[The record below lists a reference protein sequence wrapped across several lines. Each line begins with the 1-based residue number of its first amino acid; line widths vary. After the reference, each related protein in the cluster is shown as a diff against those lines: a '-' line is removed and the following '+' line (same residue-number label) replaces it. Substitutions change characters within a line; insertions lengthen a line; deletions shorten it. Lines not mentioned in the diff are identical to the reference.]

1 MMHRNP
7 TSSILW
13 NLVLLTV
20 GSVLFALGINGAVI
34 NNSFIT
40 GGLYGATLLVY
51 YKTQLLSPSLWYLIF
66 NIPLFVL
73 GWFFVGRRFFWY
85 SLYGMLVIT
94 LATQWVTFDFQI
106 KDQLYAAIAGGIV
119 SGAGSGII
127 LRSIGSA
134 GGLDIAAIMLNTRF
148 NLGVGK
154 IYMLFNVLLFGLTI
168 SFYTPDIIIAS
179 IILVFISSTTVEHVL
194 SLFNQRKIVYVISEK
209 NEAIA
214 KTFSEV
220 LRQGAT
226 FIKAKGAF
234 SGNDRLILMAITN
247 NLQLKKLE
255 NAVFNV
261 DEHALFIVENS
272 FNVIGSTFGKRKIY

>member
-1 MMHRNP
+1 MIHRNP

-13 NLVLLTV
+13 NLVLLTA

>member
-1 MMHRNP
+1 M
-7 TSSILW
+7 
-13 NLVLLTV
+13 
-20 GSVLFALGINGAVI
+20 I

-51 YKTQLLSPSLWYLIF
+51 YKTQMFSPSLWYLIF

-94 LATQWVTFDFQI
+94 LATQWIDFDFQI
-106 KDQLYAAIAGGIV
+106 QDQLYAAIAGGIV

-148 NLGVGK
+148 NFGVGK
-154 IYMLFNVLLFGLTI
+154 VYMLFNVVLFGLTI

-179 IILVFISSTTVEHVL
+179 IILVFISSITVEHVL

-220 LRQGAT
+220 FRQGAT

-272 FNVIGSTFGKRKIY
+272 FNVIGSSFGKRKIY

>member
-1 MMHRNP
+1 MHRNP

-13 NLVLLTV
+13 NLVLLTM

-40 GGLYGATLLVY
+40 GGLYGATLLIY

-94 LATQWVTFDFQI
+94 LATQWITIDFQI

-148 NLGVGK
+148 NFGIGK
-154 IYMLFNVLLFGLTI
+154 VYMLFNVLLFGLTM
-168 SFYTPDIIIAS
+168 SFYSPDIIIAS

-220 LRQGAT
+220 FRQGAT